1 MERVEQ
7 KIGDMMEAAGEKQ
20 QRYLN
25 YMNDFE
31 LFLTSINY
39 FERVPNE
46 VIKRILDYIFLKT
59 KKIENIDF
67 IIELLK
73 NIKRKIL
80 PSVLNIDVLINNYIS
95 TLDKVKSFLHHKL
108 LNYYKLLVKA
118 NRRRSPHGRLRNP
131 PTHPHCPFLY

>member
-7 KIGDMMEAAGEKQ
+7 KIGDMIETTGDKQ

-80 PSVLNIDVLINNYIS
+80 PSVLNMDVLINNYIS
-95 TLDKVKSFLHHKL
+95 TLDKVQNF
-108 LNYYKLLVKA
+108 
-118 NRRRSPHGRLRNP
+118 
-131 PTHPHCPFLY
+131 C

>member
-1 MERVEQ
+1 MEQ
-7 KIGDMMEAAGEKQ
+7 KIGDMIETTGDKQ

-80 PSVLNIDVLINNYIS
+80 PSVLNMDVLINNYIS
-95 TLDKVKSFLHHKL
+95 TLDKVQNF
-108 LNYYKLLVKA
+108 
-118 NRRRSPHGRLRNP
+118 
-131 PTHPHCPFLY
+131 C

>member
-1 MERVEQ
+1 MLERIEQ
-7 KIGDMMEAAGEKQ
+7 KIGDMMEAAGDKQ

-80 PSVLNIDVLINNYIS
+80 PSVLNIDILINNYIS
-95 TLDKVKSFLHHKL
+95 TLDKVKSFEFQPK
-108 LNYYKLLVKA
+108 YIKILVKT
-118 NRRRSPHGRLRNP
+118 NRRRPPHG
-131 PTHPHCPFLY
+131 

>member
-95 TLDKVKSFLHHKL
+95 TLDKVKSFSLQIIKL
-108 LNYYKLLVKA
+108 L
-118 NRRRSPHGRLRNP
+118 
-131 PTHPHCPFLY
+131 